1 MKRIQQGFTLIE
13 LMIVVAIIGILA
25 AVALP
30 AYQNY
35 MAKARVSEVVAWL
48 ESHKSAI
55 AETYGAKSNVFPL
68 STEYPVSVPS
78 NTKFIAAVK
87 YTGTASGPVAVEA
100 QIQNTKSV
108 ADSKFLILA
117 GAGNADGTVTWECS
131 TQNTSGATAKGT
143 AVVTM
148 FPFIP
153 AMCQN

>member
-55 AETYGAKSNVFPL
+55 SETYGANANRFPAAG
-68 STEYPVSVPS
+68 EYPVAVPGNS
-78 NTKFIAAVK
+78 NFIAAVA
-87 YTGTASGPVAVEA
+87 YTGSASGPVAVEA
-100 QIQNTKSV
+100 QIRNTRSA
-108 ADSKFLILA
+108 ADGQFLILA
-117 GAGNADGTVTWECS
+117 GTGNPDGTVNWACGTA
-131 TQNTSGATAKGT
+131 GATGQTAGQ
-143 AVVTM
+143 AVVAM
-148 FPFIP
+148 YPFIP
-153 AMCQN
+153 AMCQR